1 MIEIKQLRWSSAP
14 PPASLNLIVGPKLRL
29 SWHSTEN
36 LTLVGA
42 LACGATA
49 SVNLAPA
56 GAYFWANALSLFL
69 PQLAAVGA
77 ARLCGCTNRSSL
89 AGFGVGLAVYLIGVS
104 HLPVQ
109 EAKAGVTIWL
119 LYLLGLPGGIAAL
132 LATFTRVQE
141 RIGNHVVPVV
151 ITTGALS
158 LLGMAASSAA
168 LFALMILGTRH

>member
-1 MIEIKQLRWSSAP
+1 LKNRRAFHYDISVAQL
-14 PPASLNLIVGPKLRL
+14 VVEPKLRL
-29 SWHSTEN
+29 FWHSTEN

-49 SVNLAPA
+49 SANLVR
-56 GAYFWANALSLFL
+56 GDAYFWANALCFFL
-69 PQLAAVGA
+69 PQLVALGA
-77 ARLCGCTNRSSL
+77 ARLCGCANRSSL

-109 EAKAGVTIWL
+109 HAKAGVTILL

-141 RIGNHVVPVV
+141 RMGNHVVPVV
-151 ITTGALS
+151 ITTSALS
-158 LLGMAASSAA
+158 LLGMAASSGA

>member
-1 MIEIKQLRWSSAP
+1 MSVEKSSRF
-14 PPASLNLIVGPKLRL
+14 IRPKLRL

-42 LACGATA
+42 LSCGAIA
-49 SVNLAPA
+49 SASLAPG
-56 GAYFWANALSLFL
+56 GAYFWANALFFFC
-69 PQLAAVGA
+69 PQLAALGA
-77 ARLCGCTNRSSL
+77 ARLCGCANRSSL
-89 AGFGVGLAVYLIGVS
+89 AGFEVGLAVYLIGVS

-109 EAKAGVTIWL
+109 EAKAGVTILL

-168 LFALMILGTRH
+168 LFALIILGT